1 MGYRTYIGFI
11 SKEEYNKIKCFNQ
24 KQLCAYK
31 GEEDKECYVGAY
43 EVVKELY
50 EFGKYTEFDNEKF
63 FTPFW
68 DNKEFQKYYEGDFW
82 IVNKE
87 FLKHIIEHYADKV
100 KLYYNKMLSPFFSGK
115 YDREP
120 SEFLNTIKTK
130 YGGDEHEHKFDF
142 SKITDNEQTQLFNI
156 IEHVKGMRS
165 EWVNEFA
172 YDLGENDKITGSWKY
187 EYSIFELVRIYKT
200 FDWENNELVYYGY

>member
-11 SKEEYNKIKCFNQ
+11 PKEEYNKIKCFNQ
-24 KQLCAYK
+24 EQLCAYK

-68 DNKEFQKYYEGDFW
+68 DNKEFQEYYEGDFW
-82 IVNKE
+82 VVNKE
-87 FLKHIIEHYADKV
+87 FLKHIIEHYKSKIISYYDKLLDCSATDRAHEKHGVLRIKEDEVKNISPEKVAEWFNHIRNILMEWTHDFAFNMKDDDKV
-100 KLYYNKMLSPFFSGK
+100 
-115 YDREP
+115 
-120 SEFLNTIKTK
+120 T
-130 YGGDEHEHKFDF
+130 H
-142 SKITDNEQTQLFNI
+142 
-156 IEHVKGMRS
+156 
-165 EWVNEFA
+165 
-172 YDLGENDKITGSWKY
+172 SWKY

-200 FDWENNELVYYGY
+200 FDFENNVMVYYGY